1 MWWPSRDLFIPQT
14 LGWSPWQ
21 PLKKGPWTHH
31 PKKRSWLKSQ
41 GYFKIQSNNSTKYS
55 SILNNPLRFVHLT
68 HMLSFTRQMFQNL
81 KKHAS
86 LPVWWHSVWFLPS
99 YRRKGPSKQRLNKN
113 MTQIPFL
120 NLWNYGVLH
129 PFHGGIVPMLIII
142 PPTKTPSIVL
152 DLNQLKI
159 FLDPD
164 PKRFEEIQ
172 VPLYSHNFSRSLLR
186 V

>member
-68 HMLSFTRQMFQNL
+68 HMLFFTRQMFQNL

-113 MTQIPFL
+113 MTQIPS
-120 NLWNYGVLH
+120 W
-129 PFHGGIVPMLIII
+129 
-142 PPTKTPSIVL
+142 TC
-152 DLNQLKI
+152 
-159 FLDPD
+159 
-164 PKRFEEIQ
+164 EIMGSSPISWRHSTD
-172 VPLYSHNFSRSLLR
+172 VNHNPANKNTQHSFGSESTQDFSRSR
-186 V
+186 SQEIWRDTGTFI